1 MPTIPVANSLYTGPQ
16 FRSFNVTRSKSTPS
30 TVSPFSGDLQV
41 YEWVGSEKF
50 QWTGQLPPVSVTA
63 DKEAWIEF
71 LLDMEGMSET
81 FTFDLNSVTNKLH
94 KYAPL
99 PSSTSHT
106 LPTTWRLAEP
116 VVGWSIDISG
126 LLVGIEIK
134 AIEP

>member
-1 MPTIPVANSLYTGPQ
+1 MPTIPTSPQ

-41 YEWVGSEKF
+41 YEWVSEKF
-50 QWTGQLPPVSVTA
+50 QWTGQLPPVSTLS

-81 FTFDLNSVTNKLH
+81 FTFDLNSVTNKLY

-99 PSSTSHT
+99 PSGTSHT